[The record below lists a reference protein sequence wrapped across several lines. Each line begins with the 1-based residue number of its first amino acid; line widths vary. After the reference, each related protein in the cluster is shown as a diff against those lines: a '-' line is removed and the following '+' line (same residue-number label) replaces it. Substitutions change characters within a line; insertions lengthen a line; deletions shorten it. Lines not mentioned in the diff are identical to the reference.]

1 MSEIRKKPSYF
12 PVSVVVAEVVGVVV
26 VVVGVVVVV
35 VVVTLLVDEGC
46 SSISRFTFPN
56 WNLNQGN

>member
-1 MSEIRKKPSYF
+1 MSEIRKKTSYF

-35 VVVTLLVDEGC
+35 VVTLLVVEGC

-56 WNLNQGN
+56 WNLN

>member
-35 VVVTLLVDEGC
+35 VVTLLVDEGC